1 MRYLLAKLRFSFKKT
16 VLIPCKTPSVEVQEG
31 FVERILDLIASLKTG
46 EYLYF
51 IDGVHPQHNTRS
63 KKLWISKGKAHHVRS
78 NSGRERININ
88 AALNPLTLQV
98 VHTHNEATINAQST
112 ERLYN
117 KLIATQ
123 PNATK
128 IYIIADN
135 ARYYKNKQLVDIF
148 QNTIIE
154 VIHLPPYCPNLNLIE
169 RLWKWLRAKI
179 DTVYFEKLAKFE
191 EKIFYYLDNT
201 LDYANEL
208 KSLLTMNFQIINK

>member
-1 MRYLLAKLRFSFKKT
+1 MRFSFKKT
-16 VLIPCKTPSVEVQEG
+16 TLIPCKTPSVEVQEA
-31 FVERILDLIASLKTG
+31 FVQRILALSDRLKTG

-51 IDGVHPQHNTRS
+51 VDGVHPQHNTRS
-63 KKLWISKGKAHHVRS
+63 QRLWISKGKAHCVRS
-78 NSGRERININ
+78 KSGRERVNIN

-98 VHTHNEATINAQST
+98 LHTHNETTINAQST

-117 KLIATQ
+117 KLITAH
-123 PNATK
+123 PDATK

-135 ARYYKNKQLVDIF
+135 ARYYNNKQLVETF

-179 DTVYFEKLAKFE
+179 DSLYFEKLAEFE

-201 LDYANEL
+201 LDFTTEL
-208 KSLLTMNFQIINK
+208 KSILTMNFQIINK